1 MLKIRLANAYVFI
14 LLVDNTSI
22 ANVQVLHGDV
32 EEAVCHHAYY
42 YAIWKRYGCL
52 PERFNWKLLAPDV
65 KFYPLRPE
73 FVETTYLLYQVILNY
88 Y

>member
-1 MLKIRLANAYVFI
+1 MLKIRFANAYVFI
-14 LLVDNTSI
+14 LLVDITSI

-73 FVETTYLLYQVILNY
+73 FVETTYLLYQVIVNY